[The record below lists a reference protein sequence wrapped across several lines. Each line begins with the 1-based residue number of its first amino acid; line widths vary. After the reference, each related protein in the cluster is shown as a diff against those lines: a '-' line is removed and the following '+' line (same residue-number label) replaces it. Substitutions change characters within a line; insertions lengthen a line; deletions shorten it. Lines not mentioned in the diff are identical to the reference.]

1 MPVKIIESPKTE
13 PVSLDE
19 LKRHLRIVH
28 DDEDDTLL
36 TYLKSATRY
45 AESTLTWRAFVEQ
58 ELELTLDKFADE
70 IRLPRPP
77 LLEVTSFTYFDKD
90 NVEQTVDSDI
100 YIEDTDSEPGR
111 IIKAD
116 GKIWPS
122 DLRQINAVKIRYK
135 AGYPPHVEEVEDED
149 VGTGDDDEKVFT
161 LEKIPVQPDSE
172 EIEFD
177 GVATTD
183 YSIDYETGEITFD
196 SAPSAGVAI
205 TADYTQEDFR
215 INIPQEIKQGV
226 LILAGHFF
234 EVREPVIIGTS
245 VMTVPFTVEA
255 LLMPWRAWGGEVK

>member
-45 AESTLTWRAFVEQ
+45 AESTLTWRSFVEQ
-58 ELELTLDKFADE
+58 ELELTLDGFQDE

-77 LLEVTSFTYFDKD
+77 LQEVVSVKYFDKG
-90 NVEQTVDSDI
+90 NTEQTVDTDV
-100 YIEDTDSEPGR
+100 YIVDTDSEPGR
-111 IIKAD
+111 VIRAN
-116 GKIWPS
+116 GKQWPT

-135 AGYPPHVEEVEDED
+135 AGYETFTGTVNVTNGEDD
-149 VGTGDDDEKVFT
+149 PFVNVSWVSGDKFDTGWKISQRIIVNGIAHKLSTITDDENLT
-161 LEKIPVQPDSE
+161 IQE
-172 EIEFD
+172 
-177 GVATTD
+177 
-183 YSIDYETGEITFD
+183 
-196 SAPSAGVAI
+196 SAGEELTNVN
-205 TADYTQEDFR
+205 YSVNFV
-215 INIPQEIKQGV
+215 PQEIKQGV

-255 LLMPWRAWGGEVK
+255 LLMPWRSWIAGGEAK